1 MHSIHTLQTRH
12 CTLAE
17 LNTGRPFARLA
28 IYDAWVQMRQ
38 LQLFSDT
45 NHIELSSAQM
55 SLANQLFVSSYKSKI
70 NKIVDND
77 FFLKSGTFLNLNLVI
92 NTIERGSIHF
102 V

>member
-70 NKIVDND
+70 SKIVDND
-77 FFLKSGTFLNLNLVI
+77 FFLRSGTFLNLNLVI
-92 NTIERGSIHF
+92 NTIERGPIHF

>member
-28 IYDAWVQMRQ
+28 TIYDAWVQMRQ

-45 NHIELSSAQM
+45 NHIELSSTQM
-55 SLANQLFVSSYKSKI
+55 SLANQLFVSSNKSKI
-70 NKIVDND
+70 NKIVND
-77 FFLKSGTFLNLNLVI
+77 EIFLNNGTFLNLDLVVK
-92 NTIERGSIHF
+92 TIESC
-102 V
+102 

>member
-77 FFLKSGTFLNLNLVI
+77 FFWEVAHF
-92 NTIERGSIHF
+92 SISIWS
-102 V
+102 

>member
-28 IYDAWVQMRQ
+28 TIYDAWVQMRQ

-45 NHIELSSAQM
+45 NHIELSSTQM
-55 SLANQLFVSSYKSKI
+55 SLANQLFVSSNKSKI
-70 NKIVDND
+70 NKIVHDE
-77 FFLKSGTFLNLNLVI
+77 FFLNNGTFLNLDLVV
-92 NTIERGSIHF
+92 NTIESCF
-102 V
+102 K

>member
-28 IYDAWVQMRQ
+28 TIYDAWVQMRQ

-45 NHIELSSAQM
+45 NHIELSSTQM
-55 SLANQLFVSSYKSKI
+55 SLANQLFVSSNKSKI
-70 NKIVDND
+70 NKIVKDEI
-77 FFLKSGTFLNLNLVI
+77 FLNNGTFLNLDLVVK
-92 NTIERGSIHF
+92 TIESC
-102 V
+102 

>member
-28 IYDAWVQMRQ
+28 TIYDAWVQMRQ

-45 NHIELSSAQM
+45 NHIELSSTQM
-55 SLANQLFVSSYKSKI
+55 SLANQLFVSSNKSKI
-70 NKIVDND
+70 NKIVND
-77 FFLKSGTFLNLNLVI
+77 EFFLNNGTFLNLDLVV
-92 NTIERGSIHF
+92 NTIESC
-102 V
+102 

>member
-77 FFLKSGTFLNLNLVI
+77 FFLRSGTFLNLNLVI
-92 NTIERGSIHF
+92 NTIERGPIHF